1 MIDVQPLSIG
11 RALTSHK
18 LPEALQRAGRI
29 VDGPQGCAL
38 CLLGVVRRAYQHA
51 NKPGVGGFRPTK
63 ASVEGGR
70 DEVSPSPGDY
80 SLMKHATHKEA
91 EQMDAPQVLG
101 MGRVAPKKECPMDPH
116 ERPVVTDDNKV
127 AIRAGS
133 TGNHVRYVLIAST
146 ALVIV
151 CFIAIALF
159 VKT

>member
-1 MIDVQPLSIG
+1 MRFP
-11 RALTSHK
+11 
-18 LPEALQRAGRI
+18 
-29 VDGPQGCAL
+29 
-38 CLLGVVRRAYQHA
+38 
-51 NKPGVGGFRPTK
+51 
-63 ASVEGGR
+63 
-70 DEVSPSPGDY
+70 PSPGDY
-80 SLMKHATHKEA
+80 SLMKHATHNEA
-91 EQMDAPQVLG
+91 EQMDAPQVLA